1 MATDTRTGNVV
12 SNYYGGGYYDWKCQ
26 QVVTTSQTNDKVTV
40 TIKINMLG
48 IDSLH
53 FYQNDVHSSLYIDYN
68 RVNYVTTS
76 PDKYISPNEA
86 WNRITRTV
94 TYNRST
100 SAATHVIN
108 GNVQVVGGAW
118 EGASTTYNN
127 RLTITIPA
135 LPSYT
140 ITYNANGGSNAPA
153 TGKKWYNQAYTV
165 SSTKPTRSGYTFVN
179 WKISETGNTVGAGGT
194 ITANSNANYTLVAQW
209 TANKFTLSYNANGGV
224 QSSAGAQNYPISTTK
239 DTASYNSTMNL
250 YNIGTFGLSKTG
262 YHTDPETAWNTK
274 ADGSGTSYNENTNY
288 SWTTFGSTTASQTN
302 ITLYANWKVNT
313 YTLTANANGG
323 SISSTSG
330 WTGTGTQ
337 ATKNVNYNATYNT
350 FPGISRTNYTFD
362 GWFTAKTGGTQVTSN
377 TKMGAANTTIYAHWT
392 LNHISATITNVVAKR
407 DNANHTG
414 DDSGNIAYLT
424 FNYNKND
431 DSDISRYSIQLS
443 EQDGS
448 EVNTIAGD
456 ISTTSGVIEVWSS
469 FTIDIDK
476 SYDVTIS
483 LCNSNDQPIQQ
494 NTQEYIS
501 KAFFI
506 MDINAKGTAISFGQ
520 TANDYIRTNDTSV
533 VSGKTYYTY
542 NSNTNTYDSVASPSA
557 SQLSN
562 YYEDNNGFYCATN
575 AYFKDNADVFRAL
588 FDFLYPVGSYYETS
602 DSSFNPNVT
611 WGGTWTKL
619 GEGQV
624 LLSAGSTYSV
634 GTSYGGNSKSYTPAG
649 TVGNTTLNE
658 SQIPKHTHGEK
669 SLSGT
674 FNIRKSSNGT
684 AAGNTITAT
693 SGIVSK
699 VDATAS
705 AYADAY
711 SSHNPNAI
719 ERVTISATHT
729 HDNFGGGGAHNHG
742 FTGTA
747 ASINVMQSSVAVWI
761 WHRTA

>member
-26 QVVTTSQTNDKVTV
+26 QVVTTSQTNTSVTV
-40 TIKINMLG
+40 TIRINMLG

-53 FYQNDVHSSLYIDYN
+53 FYENDVHSSLYIDYN

-76 PDKYISPNEA
+76 PDKYISPNEV

-94 TYNRST
+94 TYSRST
-100 SAATHVIN
+100 SATTHVIN

-209 TANKFTLSYNANGGV
+209 TANKFTISYNANGGV

-239 DTASYNSTMNL
+239 DTKSYNSTINL

-274 ADGSGTSYNENTNY
+274 ANGSGTSYHQEY
-288 SWTTFGSTTASQTN
+288 AYAWTTFGSLTASQTN
-302 ITLYANWKVNT
+302 ITLYANWKINS

-323 SISSTSG
+323 NISSTSG
-330 WTGTGTQ
+330 WTGTGSQ
-337 ATKNVNYNATYNT
+337 ATKNVNYNAAYGALPEPT
-350 FPGISRTNYTFD
+350 RTNYTFN
-362 GWFTAKTGGTQVTSN
+362 GWYTAQTGGTKITTT
-377 TKMGAANTTIYAHWT
+377 TKMGTANTTIYAQWT
-392 LNHISATITNVVAKR
+392 RAYTPPKVKITAAKRASKINNSFEDDDEGIIPHIVFTWTSADDAGTPIDPSTYDIKITEQVDTNPQEFLIQNQPISESPVSVYLYDPNDPNATI
-407 DNANHTG
+407 
-414 DDSGNIAYLT
+414 
-424 FNYNKND
+424 
-431 DSDISRYSIQLS
+431 
-443 EQDGS
+443 
-448 EVNTIAGD
+448 NT
-456 ISTTSGVIEVWSS
+456 SM
-469 FTIDIDK
+469 
-476 SYDVTIS
+476 SYDVEVKLHINGYEDVSTY
-483 LCNSNDQPIQQ
+483 D
-494 NTQEYIS
+494 YIS
-501 KAFFI
+501 QAFFI
-506 MDINAKGTAISFGQ
+506 MDINANGTAIGFGGAVQ
-520 TANDYIRTNDTSV
+520 DTDK
-533 VSGKTYYTY
+533 GLFLRDK
-542 NSNTNTYDSVASPSA
+542 
-557 SQLSN
+557 
-562 YYEDNNGFYCATN
+562 NN
-575 AYFKDNADVFRAL
+575 VFRAL

-611 WGGTWTKL
+611 WGGTWSL
-619 GEGQV
+619 EASGLV
-624 LLSAGSTYSV
+624 HVSAGTGYTLGST
-634 GTSYGGNSKSYTPAG
+634 GGNKDAVVPYHRHSGLPSITDS
-649 TVGNTTLNE
+649 TTLSE
-658 SQIPKHTHGEK
+658 SQIPAHTHGEK

-684 AAGNTITAT
+684 SAGNTITAT

-719 ERVTISATHT
+719 EKVTISATHT
-729 HDNFGGGGAHNHG
+729 HSSFGGGGGHTHNI
-742 FTGTA
+742 TSSNANSYTNYAGTSGNLTDA
-747 ASINVMQSSVAVWI
+747 NMQPYVVVNR